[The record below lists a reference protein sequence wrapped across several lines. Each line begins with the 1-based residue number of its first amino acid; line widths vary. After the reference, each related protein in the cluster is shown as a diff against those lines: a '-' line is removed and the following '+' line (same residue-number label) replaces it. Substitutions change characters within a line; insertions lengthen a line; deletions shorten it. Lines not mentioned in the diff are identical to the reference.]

1 MELNQATSIH
11 IHLHMS
17 NRCHIYQVSDFNSNS
32 IDQWSLI
39 ISIISDFI
47 LTSLIISWTWLSVG
61 FWPID
66 LRTAVSSYMF
76 NWEWC
81 GWLDVICFQPWPVCV
96 LYYLCQSPE
105 RLLSTVQKG
114 RDTPSK
120 GSAFIKKKLLQLS
133 CKILSLSLNI
143 FLQQVASK
151 EIGWSISLL
160 YL

>member
-120 GSAFIKKKLLQLS
+120 GSAFIKKNCCSFLARYWAYHWIDFFSRWLQ
-133 CKILSLSLNI
+133 KR
-143 FLQQVASK
+143 
-151 EIGWSISLL
+151 
-160 YL
+160 